1 MKIAQIIINLSLDRV
16 FDYIIPEQLA
26 DQVRVGVQVDIP
38 FGHGQRHGYVV
49 EIIAKSNYPVHQLK
63 EITGISPT
71 HPPIPVS
78 LIELGEWMAQYYCC
92 SREHAV
98 RTLLP
103 GAVRSGKIK
112 VKTISLFSVADRTKA
127 EEFIKTDGK
136 RSKAKARL
144 LKALLKQ
151 DKMLAENLLSKADC
165 GRSILKALLDKDLVI
180 EEYEEISR
188 DPYDGV
194 TILKSRPIEANPEQ
208 RVALA
213 QIAECMDNA
222 AKRLAGDPEGKGKPH
237 TVLLHGVTGSG
248 KTEVYLQSIAKALE
262 TGLESIVLVP
272 EISLTPQTVER
283 FRARFGNMVSV
294 LHSGLSN
301 GERYDEWTKVNESK
315 VKIVVGAR
323 SALFAPFKNLALI
336 IVDEEHENSYKQ
348 GEAPRYHARD
358 VAVMR
363 GYKENAVVILGSAT
377 PSFESYHNAVN
388 QKYVLAELKRRVD
401 KCLLPQIQIIDMT
414 VERSAEGGI
423 QFFSKQLKE
432 AIRLR
437 IIDGEQTIL
446 FLNRRGYARQMM
458 CDNCGYVAECK
469 DCSSTYT
476 YHRANEQLV
485 CHLCST
491 TIQAPTTCPACHDK
505 NIKFSGLGTEKI
517 ESMVNGIFPDA
528 RVARMDS
535 DTMTKRSSYEHV
547 LDKFK
552 RGQIDILIGTQ
563 MIAKGLHFPNVTLVG
578 VVNAD
583 MSLYIPDFR
592 AEERTFQLLTQVAG
606 RAGRGD
612 LPGNVIIQTN
622 TPFNPAIQ
630 ATIDTDYKGFYEEEI
645 EVRHQLSYPPQ
656 NELIVIHF
664 RGTNELEV
672 VNFAGLFHGWLTQI
686 IQDTMLVGAPMP
698 SPIERIKT
706 KFRYQIMIRGPRQP
720 GLRAKLRHL
729 VLHVKRPK
737 YVEAYIDVDATS
749 LM

>member
-1 MKIAQIIINLSLDRV
+1 MQIAKIIINLSLDRS
-16 FDYIIPEQLA
+16 FDYLIPEHLSSQI
-26 DQVRVGVQVDIP
+26 RVGVQVDIP
-38 FGHGQRHGYVV
+38 FGHGKRHGYV
-49 EIIAKSNYPVHQLK
+49 IGLTDKSKYQRHQLK
-63 EITGISPT
+63 EIAGLSPT

-103 GAVRSGKIK
+103 GAVRSGKVK
-112 VKTISLFSVADRTKA
+112 AKTISLFSINDKA
-127 EEFIKTDGK
+127 ETEEFIKTNGK

-144 LKALLKQ
+144 LKVLLKQ
-151 DKMLAENLLSKADC
+151 DKMLSENLLSKADC
-165 GRSILKALLDKDLVI
+165 GRSILKALLDANLVI
-180 EEYEEISR
+180 EEKEEISR
-188 DPYDGV
+188 DPFDGV
-194 TILKSRPIEANPEQ
+194 TILKTKPLEANPEQ
-208 RVALA
+208 KKALE
-213 QIAECMDNA
+213 IVEDCMLNAELRKKGEDA
-222 AKRLAGDPEGKGKPH
+222 GKGKPH

-262 TGLESIVLVP
+262 TGKESIVLVP

-283 FRARFGNMVSV
+283 FRARFGDMVSV
-294 LHSGLSN
+294 LHSGLSD
-301 GERYDEWTKVNESK
+301 GERYDEWTKVNDSK

-348 GEAPRYHARD
+348 SEAPRYHARD

-377 PSFESYHNAVN
+377 PSFESYHNALKG
-388 QKYVLAELKRRVD
+388 KYALAELLRRVD
-401 KCLLPQIQIIDMT
+401 KCMLPQIQVIDMT
-414 VERSAEGGI
+414 VERSPEGGM

-491 TIQAPTTCPACHDK
+491 VIQAPTNCPACRDK
-505 NIKFSGLGTEKI
+505 NIKYSGLGTEKI

-528 RVARMDS
+528 RVSRMDS

-547 LDKFK
+547 LDRFR
-552 RGQIDILIGTQ
+552 RGEIDILIGTQ

-612 LPGNVIIQTN
+612 LPGSVIIQTH

-630 ATIDTDYKGFYEEEI
+630 STIETDYKGFYEEEI
-645 EVRHQLSYPPQ
+645 EVRQQLSYPPEG
-656 NELIVIHF
+656 ELIMIHF
-664 RGTNELEV
+664 RGTNEQEV
-672 VNFAGLFHGWLTQI
+672 IGFAGLFHGWLTQI
-686 IQDTMLVGAPMP
+686 IGEAMIVGAPMP
-698 SPIERIKT
+698 SPIERMKT
-706 KFRYQIMIRGPRQP
+706 KFRYQIMLRGQRQP

-729 VLHVKRPK
+729 ALHVKRPK
-737 YVEAYIDVDATS
+737 YVEVYVDVDATS